1 MNARSRT
8 DSPSNRKTKP
18 YWLEGEE
25 LHLDAVK
32 TIHEFAERAVR
43 SCHCLID
50 VIRIG
55 RKQSGHQLAKLYG
68 LSLRVRYY
76 LRSN

>member
-1 MNARSRT
+1 M
-8 DSPSNRKTKP
+8 TKP

-25 LHLDAVK
+25 LHLDAVNA
-32 TIHEFAERAVR
+32 IYEFAERTVR

-50 VIRIG
+50 VSRIAG
-55 RKQSGHQLAKLYG
+55 KQPGHQLAKPYG

-76 LRSN
+76 LRAT